1 MSCTARTRG
10 SNRACTE
17 SGGGSAW
24 AQPPRASAISPD
36 TILRMS
42 FLVRAYPHAPE
53 RPRDRR
59 GLHPLLHWCVWRD
72 DRRRAIRATPSCW
85 RRPATL
91 RRARPGQCRPGPV
104 EKIRMLWHRLM
115 TRLPATGWTTRRSAI
130 SSLPHAQP
138 APRLLPLGSGRHAQP
153 TDDGI
158 PAVVGAAPGS
168 CRIRTKPACA
178 KWRIR
183 CSAVMRAMAPSA

>member
-1 MSCTARTRG
+1 VLPNCQS
-10 SNRACTE
+10 
-17 SGGGSAW
+17 SA
-24 AQPPRASAISPD
+24 RASAISAG

-42 FLVRAYPHAPE
+42 FLVRAYSHAPE

-59 GLHPLLHWCVWRD
+59 GLRPLLHWCVWRD
-72 DRRRAIRATPSCW
+72 DRRRAIRAMPSCW

-104 EKIRMLWHRLM
+104 EKIRMLCHGLM

-138 APRLLPLGSGRHAQP
+138 APQSLPLGSGRYVIAGGNRGNPVPYRDHIVP
-153 TDDGI
+153 CVIDID
-158 PAVVGAAPGS
+158 
-168 CRIRTKPACA
+168 RL
-178 KWRIR
+178 
-183 CSAVMRAMAPSA
+183 SASKGRQRNVRLGMGYA